1 MPAQRHINYSLKPSI
16 INAAKPQEKA
26 FVLTDGGGLYIE
38 VMPGGSKVWR
48 YSYRIDGRRPK
59 LTIGPYPQIGIAQAR
74 DAHEGMRA
82 LVGQGIDPAS
92 EKKAKEQA
100 KEELAQRSVTF
111 REFSLVWLAETM
123 THLSENYRMQTIRFL
138 DSYICPEIGEMRLDE
153 VKPRNVLVILEK
165 YKGTPTTADRC
176 RSLVQQIYNF
186 AIRKLLVDTN
196 PATPLRGAIVVP
208 AKTHHRHLSE
218 KELAAFWKE
227 LDKQRTATVIITYA
241 AKLLMLTMVRKSELR
256 LAKWEEFDFE
266 EGRWDIPA
274 HRIKMR
280 IPHRVWLSRQAIEL
294 FLYMRKITGHLDY
307 VFPTRFIGSQNKPI
321 SETSLN
327 HFFKR
332 LDFGVP
338 DFAPHG
344 TRGTA
349 ATLLREHGF
358 PKDVVELL
366 LAHTERDQSAA
377 AYSHMELAAERK
389 RALQF
394 LADKIDELTLD
405 KPGSQARAPAQ

>member
-1 MPAQRHINYSLKPSI
+1 M
-16 INAAKPQEKA
+16 
-26 FVLTDGGGLYIE
+26 
-38 VMPGGSKVWR
+38 
-48 YSYRIDGRRPK
+48 
-59 LTIGPYPQIGIAQAR
+59 
-74 DAHEGMRA
+74 
-82 LVGQGIDPAS
+82 
-92 EKKAKEQA
+92 
-100 KEELAQRSVTF
+100 
-111 REFSLVWLAETM
+111 
-123 THLSENYRMQTIRFL
+123 
-138 DSYICPEIGEMRLDE
+138 
-153 VKPRNVLVILEK
+153 
-165 YKGTPTTADRC
+165 
-176 RSLVQQIYNF
+176 
-186 AIRKLLVDTN
+186 DTN

-227 LDKQRTATVIITYA
+227 LEKQRTATVIITYA
-241 AKLLMLTMVRKSELR
+241 AELLMLTMVRKSELR

-274 HRIKMR
+274 HRMKMR
-280 IPHRVWLSRQAIEL
+280 IPHRVWLSRQAIWL

-332 LDFGVP
+332 LDFDVP

-377 AYSHMELAAERK
+377 AYSHMELAPERK

-394 LADKIDELTLD
+394 LADRIDELTLD
-405 KPGSQARAPAQ
+405 KPES